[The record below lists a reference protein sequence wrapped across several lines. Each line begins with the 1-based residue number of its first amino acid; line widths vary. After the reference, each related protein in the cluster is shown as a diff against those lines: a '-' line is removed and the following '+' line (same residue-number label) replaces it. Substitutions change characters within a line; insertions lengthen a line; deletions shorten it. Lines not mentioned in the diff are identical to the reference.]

1 MSREC
6 LLAGGRLLG
15 VTRRYPQISVAAICT
30 RARPPSD
37 SIAFDGLSEAVL
49 FQGSETGKVL
59 PKTVTLSASHNPY
72 FGASHSLSV
81 TNSPRGSMVSY
92 IYILCICVLMRRADG
107 GLRKYDAHTL

>member
-30 RARPPSD
+30 QARPLGD

-59 PKTVTLSASHNPY
+59 PKTVTLSAPHNPY
-72 FGASHSLSV
+72 FSV
-81 TNSPRGSMVSY
+81 PLIV
-92 IYILCICVLMRRADG
+92 CQ
-107 GLRKYDAHTL
+107 

>member
-1 MSREC
+1 M
-6 LLAGGRLLG
+6 G

-59 PKTVTLSASHNPY
+59 PKTVTL
-72 FGASHSLSV
+72 FGI
-81 TNSPRGSMVSY
+81 P
-92 IYILCICVLMRRADG
+92 
-107 GLRKYDAHTL
+107 

>member
-37 SIAFDGLSEAVL
+37 SIPFNGLSEAVL

-59 PKTVTLSASHNPY
+59 PKTVTQS
-72 FGASHSLSV
+72 ASHSLYFQDA
-81 TNSPRGSMVSY
+81 PQLVSNQFS
-92 IYILCICVLMRRADG
+92 
-107 GLRKYDAHTL
+107 KW

>member
-1 MSREC
+1 MALRLHLFPGSGGLVAALEDGQCMSREC

-30 RARPPSD
+30 RARPLGD

-59 PKTVTLSASHNPY
+59 PKTVTHSASHSPY
-72 FGASHSLSV
+72 FSGPTIV
-81 TNSPRGSMVSY
+81 
-92 IYILCICVLMRRADG
+92 CQ
-107 GLRKYDAHTL
+107 

>member
-72 FGASHSLSV
+72 FSGPLIV
-81 TNSPRGSMVSY
+81 
-92 IYILCICVLMRRADG
+92 CQ
-107 GLRKYDAHTL
+107 

>member
-37 SIAFDGLSEAVL
+37 SIAFDGLSEAML
-49 FQGSETGKVL
+49 FQESEAGKVL

-72 FGASHSLSV
+72 FRGPPQSV
-81 TNSPRGSMVSY
+81 SSQFSQR
-92 IYILCICVLMRRADG
+92 
-107 GLRKYDAHTL
+107 

>member
-59 PKTVTLSASHNPY
+59 PKTVTHS
-72 FGASHSLSV
+72 ASHSLHFSV
-81 TNSPRGSMVSY
+81 PT
-92 IYILCICVLMRRADG
+92 IICQ
-107 GLRKYDAHTL
+107 

>member
-1 MSREC
+1 MALRLHLFPGSGGLVAAFEDGQCMSREC

-49 FQGSETGKVL
+49 FQGSETGMVL
-59 PKTVTLSASHNPY
+59 PITVTHSASHSPY
-72 FGASHSLSV
+72 FSGPTIV
-81 TNSPRGSMVSY
+81 
-92 IYILCICVLMRRADG
+92 CQ
-107 GLRKYDAHTL
+107 

>member
-15 VTRRYPQISVAAICT
+15 VTRRYPQITVAAICT
-30 RARPPSD
+30 RFAPSD

-72 FGASHSLSV
+72 LRGPPYSV
-81 TNSPRGSMVSY
+81 GFSQR
-92 IYILCICVLMRRADG
+92 
-107 GLRKYDAHTL
+107 

>member
-30 RARPPSD
+30 RARPPTD
-37 SIAFDGLSEAVL
+37 SIAFDGLSDAVL

-59 PKTVTLSASHNPY
+59 PKTVMLSASHSPY
-72 FGASHSLSV
+72 FSGPTIV
-81 TNSPRGSMVSY
+81 
-92 IYILCICVLMRRADG
+92 CQ
-107 GLRKYDAHTL
+107 

>member
-59 PKTVTLSASHNPY
+59 PKTVTHSASHSPY
-72 FGASHSLSV
+72 FSELNIV
-81 TNSPRGSMVSY
+81 
-92 IYILCICVLMRRADG
+92 CQ
-107 GLRKYDAHTL
+107 

>member
-72 FGASHSLSV
+72 FRGPPQSV
-81 TNSPRGSMVSY
+81 SSQFSQRLCGHIFLHPVY
-92 IYILCICVLMRRADG
+92 ICF
-107 GLRKYDAHTL
+107 HTES

>member
-72 FGASHSLSV
+72 FWGPPFSV
-81 TNSPRGSMVSY
+81 GFSQR
-92 IYILCICVLMRRADG
+92 
-107 GLRKYDAHTL
+107 

>member
-49 FQGSETGKVL
+49 FQGSEAGKVL

-72 FGASHSLSV
+72 FSGPTIFLSV
-81 TNSPRGSMVSY
+81 SPRGSMFHMYASVY
-92 IYILCICVLMRRADG
+92 MYV
-107 GLRKYDAHTL
+107 HTES

>member
-59 PKTVTLSASHNPY
+59 PKTVTLSAPHNPY
-72 FGASHSLSV
+72 FRGPPYSV
-81 TNSPRGSMVSY
+81 GSPRGSMFSY
-92 IYILCICVLMRRADG
+92 VYIRVYVRPYGELTVD
-107 GLRKYDAHTL
+107 